1 MFGFVSSFLVVL
13 KSRQITIMVRDY
25 VMQWWN
31 VISQLFTRNS
41 RKSILLGQTIKDFAY
56 AAIFL
61 PIRCVAVKTLYYHS
75 YLNIIFHEQ
84 RKIWKRKIDR
94 KAIFEKNIFLRLH
107 ICLKHSHWSWQESSG
122 ISCLN
127 VCLNICFN
135 ICLFRN
141 FAYAAICCSSMY
153 DAIFWML

>member
-1 MFGFVSSFLVVL
+1 
-13 KSRQITIMVRDY
+13 MVRDY

-94 KAIFEKNIFLRLH
+94 KAIFEKKYLFKITYMSETFSLILARVQWNFLFKCMSQYMFQYMSVQKFCLRSYLLFINVWCNILNALSFKQSFPIVAFLD
-107 ICLKHSHWSWQESSG
+107 
-122 ISCLN
+122 
-127 VCLNICFN
+127 V
-135 ICLFRN
+135 
-141 FAYAAICCSSMY
+141 
-153 DAIFWML
+153 